1 MFQTTVFRDFHPSYN
16 SPTKSLGLRLR
27 AVTAAAVMVGG
38 TMLMSSDVSV
48 AAEATAV
55 LDATHQDIK
64 QTLGKVP
71 GFLNQVP
78 KAALPGAWAEVK
90 ALEFSN
96 DTALAPKVKAL
107 ISLAV
112 SAQIPCHYCIWE
124 DTQGAKQAGATD
136 EEIQEAVALSA
147 LTRHWSTIFNG
158 MQIDFETFK
167 KDLGGEMQ
175 ASKAAPK

>member
-1 MFQTTVFRDFHPSYN
+1 MLPTRAFRDFCRSHD
-16 SPTKSLGLRLR
+16 SLTQSLRLR
-27 AVTAAAVMVGG
+27 FCTSTAAAVMIGG
-38 TMLMSSDVSV
+38 AMLVPHHLSM

-55 LDATHQDIK
+55 LDASHQDIK

-71 GFLNQVP
+71 GFLDQFP
-78 KAALPGAWAEVK
+78 KAALPGACGEVK

-96 DTALAPKVKAL
+96 DTALPPKVKAL

-136 EEIQEAVALSA
+136 AEIQEAVAISA

-167 KDLGGEMQ
+167 KDLGGETPANK
-175 ASKAAPK
+175 ASG

>member
-1 MFQTTVFRDFHPSYN
+1 MFQPKVFRDFHRPYGN
-16 SPTKSLGLRLR
+16 PAKALRLHIR
-27 AVTAAAVMVGG
+27 TVLAAAVLTGG
-38 TMLMSSDVSV
+38 TMLMASHVSI
-48 AAEATAV
+48 AAEATAT

-71 GFLNQVP
+71 GFLSQFP
-78 KAALPGAWAEVK
+78 KAALPGAWSEVK
-90 ALEFSN
+90 ALEFSD
-96 DTALAPKVKAL
+96 DTALPSKVKAL

-124 DTQGAKQAGATD
+124 DTQSAKQAGATD
-136 EEIQEAVALSA
+136 AEIQEAVAISA

-175 ASKAAPK
+175 AAAPKR